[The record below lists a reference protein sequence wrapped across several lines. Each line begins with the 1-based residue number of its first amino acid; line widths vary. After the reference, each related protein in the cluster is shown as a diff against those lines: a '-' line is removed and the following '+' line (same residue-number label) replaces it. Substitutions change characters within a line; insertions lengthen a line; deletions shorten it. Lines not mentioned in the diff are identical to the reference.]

1 MLLEMKTLKFIPSQI
16 EPILNGLYN
25 TTWRLAD
32 EKNIQVDD
40 EIQFINSENGN
51 VFTQIIVDKVTTKR
65 IEDISSY
72 DIQGHESYGSIEDI
86 IAVFKKYYGPDITTK
101 SLVKI
106 IKYHLKDQKNVAT
119 NTTTIKE
126 VKMYTDGGSRGN
138 PGPSASGY
146 VIYDSDDNLLIS
158 GGEYLGITTNNQA
171 EYQAVRYGL
180 KDCAKLNAVIIHI
193 YMDSLLV
200 VNQMNGVFKIKNREL
215 WPIHSDIKK
224 LIDRF
229 KKVTFTHVPR
239 ELNKAADAEV
249 NRILDLHKNSLDRT
263 DKLL

>member
-1 MLLEMKTLKFIPSQI
+1 MKTLKFIPSQI
-16 EPILNGLYN
+16 DPILSGLYN

-32 EKNIQVDD
+32 EKNIQVND

-51 VFTQIIVDKVTTKR
+51 VFAQIIVDEVTTKR

-86 IAVFKKYYGPDITTK
+86 IEVFKSYYGPDITQK

-106 IKYHLKDQKNVAT
+106 VKYHLKDKNKVAK
-119 NTTTIKE
+119 NTTFITD
-126 VKMYTDGGSRGN
+126 VKLFTDGGSRGN

-146 VIYDSDDNLLIS
+146 VIYDNDDNVLIS

-171 EYQAVRYGL
+171 EYQAVRHGL
-180 KDCAKLNAVIIHI
+180 KDCAKLNATNVHI

-200 VNQMNGVFKIKNREL
+200 VNQMNGIFKIKNREL
-215 WPIHSDIKK
+215 WPIHSDIKR
-224 LIDRF
+224 LIQKF
-229 KKVTFTHVPR
+229 KKVTFTHIPR
-239 ELNKAADAEV
+239 ELNKSADAEV
-249 NRILDLHKNSLDRT
+249 NRILDSHKNSLNS
-263 DKLL
+263 

>member
-1 MLLEMKTLKFIPSQI
+1 MKTLKFIPSQI
-16 EPILNGLYN
+16 EPILNGTYN

-32 EKNIQVDD
+32 EKNIQVND
-40 EIQFINSENGN
+40 EIQLINSENGN
-51 VFTQIIVDKVTTKR
+51 VFAKIIVDEVTTKS

-72 DIQGHESYGSIEDI
+72 DIQGHENYGSIEEI
-86 IAVFKKYYGPDITTK
+86 IDVFKKYYGPDITIK

-106 IKYHLKDQKNVAT
+106 IKYHLKDQTNVAI
-119 NTTTIKE
+119 NTTYIKD

-171 EYQAVRYGL
+171 EYQAVRHGL
-180 KDCAKLNAVIIHI
+180 KDCTKLNAVNVHI

-200 VNQMNGVFKIKNREL
+200 VNQMNGIFKIKNREL

-224 LIDRF
+224 LIERF
-229 KKVTFTHVPR
+229 KKVTFTHIPR

-249 NRILDLHKNSLDRT
+249 NRILDSHKNSLNN
-263 DKLL
+263 